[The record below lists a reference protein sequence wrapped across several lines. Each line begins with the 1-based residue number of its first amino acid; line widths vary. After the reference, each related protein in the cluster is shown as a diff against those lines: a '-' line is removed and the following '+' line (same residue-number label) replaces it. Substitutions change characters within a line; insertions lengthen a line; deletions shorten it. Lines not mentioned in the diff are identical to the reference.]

1 MSDFAKTRAVFLA
14 GIQSGLHPGAQ
25 LFVSHSGEVLIDEAF
40 GEARVGVAMQR
51 ESLML
56 WFSAGKPITA
66 AAIGQRVERG
76 RLDWETCVAE
86 VIPEFAAHGKEAVT
100 IRHLLTHTA
109 GLRPAEALDTA
120 LGWDERVARICAL
133 SLEPDW
139 IPGQRAG
146 YHISGTW
153 HLLGEIVRRISGR
166 SLDSFVREKIFHPL
180 GARSS
185 ALVLRNE
192 EVSTHE
198 NRVAFVYDTS
208 VNTPP
213 PKQEWN
219 SMDGLTRCVPGGSA
233 RGPVRELARFYEAL
247 RRGGENI
254 LRSETVRAM
263 TSRQRTGMFDE
274 TFQFRMD
281 CGFGFILNSNRDRVQ
296 MPYGY
301 GRHASRETFGHSGNQ
316 SSCAFCDPLHQLVV
330 AWACNGLP
338 GERAHQQRQRAIN
351 NAIYEDL
358 ELTTSSPE

>member
-1 MSDFAKTRAVFLA
+1 MSDFAKTRAVFFN
-14 GIQSGLHPGAQ
+14 GIQSGLQPGAQ
-25 LFVSHSGEVLIDEAF
+25 LYVSRSGEVLIDEAF
-40 GEARVGVAMQR
+40 GEAREGGVMQR

-66 AAIGQRVERG
+66 AAIGQLVERG
-76 RLDWETCVAE
+76 RLDWETRVAE
-86 VIPEFAAHGKEAVT
+86 VIPEFAIQGKEAVT

-109 GLRPAEALDTA
+109 GLRHAEALDPA
-120 LGWDERVARICAL
+120 LEWDERVARICAL
-133 SLEPDW
+133 PLEPDW
-139 IPGQRAG
+139 IPGRRAG

-153 HLLGEIVRRISGR
+153 HLLGEIVQRISGQ

-185 ALVLRNE
+185 ALALSGE
-192 EVSTHE
+192 EVSVQE
-198 NRVAFVYDTS
+198 KRIAFVSDTS
-208 VNTPP
+208 AAAPQL
-213 PKQEWN
+213 KHEWN
-219 SMDGLTRCVPGGSA
+219 SMDGLTRCIPGGSA

-247 RRGGENI
+247 RRGGESI
-254 LRSETVRAM
+254 LRSETVQALTSCRRA
-263 TSRQRTGMFDE
+263 GMFDE

-281 CGFGFILNSNRDRVQ
+281 CGLGFILNSNRDSVQ

-301 GRHASRETFGHSGNQ
+301 GRHASRDTFGHSGNQ

>member
-1 MSDFAKTRAVFLA
+1 MSDFAKTRAAFLN
-14 GIQSGLHPGAQ
+14 GVQSGLQPGAQ
-25 LFVSHSGEVLIDEAF
+25 LYVSHSGEVLIDEAF
-40 GEARVGVAMQR
+40 GQARVGVGMQR

-66 AAIGQRVERG
+66 VAIGQLVERG
-76 RLDWETCVAE
+76 RLDWEMGVAE
-86 VIPEFAAHGKEAVT
+86 VIPEFAAHGKETVT
-100 IRHLLTHTA
+100 IHHLLTHTA

-133 SLEPDW
+133 PLEPEW

-146 YHISGTW
+146 YHVSGTW
-153 HLLGEIVRRISGR
+153 HLLGEIIRRISGQ
-166 SLDSFVREKIFHPL
+166 SLGSFVRENIFRPL

-185 ALVLRNE
+185 GLVLSNE

-198 NRVAFVYDTS
+198 NRIALVYDTS
-208 VNTPP
+208 GGTPP

-219 SMDGLTRCVPGGSA
+219 SLDGLTRCVPGGSA
-233 RGPVRELARFYEAL
+233 RGPVRELGRFYESL

-254 LRSETVRAM
+254 LRSETVQAM
-263 TSRQRTGMFDE
+263 ISRQRAGMFDE

-281 CGFGFILNSNRDRVQ
+281 CGLGFILNSNHGGVQ

-301 GRHASRETFGHSGNQ
+301 GRHAARETFGHSGNQ
-316 SSCAFCDPLHQLVV
+316 SSCAFCDPRRELVV

-358 ELTTSSPE
+358 GLAT